1 MATLIAFITAN
12 ATLIVGVVF
21 ALISLLTAIFNKNE
35 RVVGILGIIRVIIER
50 LSGLQPRNSEGTL
63 KFPGRRPNPPV
74 KEDKP
79 TPVLK

>member
-1 MATLIAFITAN
+1 MATFIAFLTAN

-21 ALISLLTAIFNKNE
+21 AIISLLTAIFNKNE

-50 LSGLQPRNSEGTL
+50 LSGLQPRNSAGTL
-63 KFPGRRPNPPV
+63 KIPGAKPAPAV